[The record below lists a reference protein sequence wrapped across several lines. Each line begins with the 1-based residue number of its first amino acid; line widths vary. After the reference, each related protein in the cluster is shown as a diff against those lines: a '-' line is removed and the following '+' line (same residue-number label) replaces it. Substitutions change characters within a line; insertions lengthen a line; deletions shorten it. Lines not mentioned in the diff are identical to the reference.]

1 MSHGRGEMCEMVVFA
16 AAELEKKSRVVC
28 VLEEDVHSSYH
39 SGRSSSERNV
49 YRKAIISKSQPNP
62 VS

>member
-1 MSHGRGEMCEMVVFA
+1 
-16 AAELEKKSRVVC
+16 VVC